1 MVPVNCIVSCF
12 DFCFVR
18 LQEENQRLRSD
29 LLAAGVEVEED
40 QTKEALY

>member
-1 MVPVNCIVSCF
+1 MNCIVSF
-12 DFCFVR
+12 YFCFVR

-29 LLAAGVEVEED
+29 MLAAGVEVEED

>member
-1 MVPVNCIVSCF
+1 MVPVNCIVSF

-29 LLAAGVEVEED
+29 MLAAGVEVEED